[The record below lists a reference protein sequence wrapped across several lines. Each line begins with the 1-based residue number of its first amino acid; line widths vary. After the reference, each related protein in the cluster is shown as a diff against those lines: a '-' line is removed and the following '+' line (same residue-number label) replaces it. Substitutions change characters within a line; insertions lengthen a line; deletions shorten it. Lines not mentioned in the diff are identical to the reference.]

1 MLNIREIIVRYLR
14 MTTAVMALLIIIF
27 SIVLQV
33 NREQQLNWISTQSIF
48 LQVEHLLSENAK
60 ELDEIRMDYSRA
72 CLNNA
77 ETIAYIIQNTPKAL
91 DRVDEL
97 RHIARFTDVD
107 EIHLFNTDG
116 IIYNGT
122 HPEYYHMSVDDGQQI
137 GFFKQMLE
145 NKSIKLVQPIT
156 PNTAIGDFIQY
167 SAVWSPNGEFF
178 VQVGMK
184 QENVLKVT
192 KKNDLSYIFS
202 LLKVNSSVD
211 LYAVDKEKGMV
222 VGATASE
229 NTGRM
234 LDDIGIP
241 LEKAISHPG
250 GFHAWVN
257 GKPAF
262 CIFADCGTNY
272 IGRII
277 PFNVMYRNV
286 ITITL
291 MLAAGIIAIAVIL
304 VAAVTRFLNKEIIAG
319 IESVNTSLTEISEG
333 NLDARVNVC
342 SCIEFSELSGYINDM
357 ITSLLSST
365 EKISYVLNKTD
376 LQIGVYE
383 YNEKMKTV
391 RHTEKVA
398 KILDCDAVEI
408 SRITADSMLFK
419 EYLAAKIF
427 DKVSEEENI
436 YRLYDNGEKYVK
448 HEEFI
453 FGNSILGILMDVT
466 GEYNRRR
473 QLEMERDMDMLT
485 GLYNRRGLE
494 GRVNVLSAC
503 PDKLKHGAL
512 VMIDA
517 DGLKKINDQ
526 YGHDAGDAYLKGI
539 GDAIRLFNSKDSIC
553 ARWGGDEFV
562 MFLYNFESD
571 AQVDEQIQRLVQVR
585 QNVKVAVS
593 DSHMVNVNFSFGVSR
608 LNRGQD
614 FQTLLKEADEKM
626 YESKRERK
634 QCREA
639 AK

>member
-342 SCIEFSELSGYINDM
+342 SCIEFSELSGYINDI
-357 ITSLLSST
+357 ITSLLSIT
-365 EKISYVLNKTD
+365 E
-376 LQIGVYE
+376 
-383 YNEKMKTV
+383 
-391 RHTEKVA
+391 
-398 KILDCDAVEI
+398 
-408 SRITADSMLFK
+408 
-419 EYLAAKIF
+419 
-427 DKVSEEENI
+427 
-436 YRLYDNGEKYVK
+436 
-448 HEEFI
+448 
-453 FGNSILGILMDVT
+453 
-466 GEYNRRR
+466 
-473 QLEMERDMDMLT
+473 
-485 GLYNRRGLE
+485 
-494 GRVNVLSAC
+494 
-503 PDKLKHGAL
+503 
-512 VMIDA
+512 
-517 DGLKKINDQ
+517 
-526 YGHDAGDAYLKGI
+526 
-539 GDAIRLFNSKDSIC
+539 
-553 ARWGGDEFV
+553 
-562 MFLYNFESD
+562 
-571 AQVDEQIQRLVQVR
+571 
-585 QNVKVAVS
+585 
-593 DSHMVNVNFSFGVSR
+593 
-608 LNRGQD
+608 
-614 FQTLLKEADEKM
+614 
-626 YESKRERK
+626 
-634 QCREA
+634 
-639 AK
+639 

>member
-272 IGRII
+272 IGRVI

-383 YNEKMKTV
+383 YNKKMKTV

-398 KILDCDAVEI
+398 KILDCDAGEI

-571 AQVDEQIQRLVQVR
+571 AQVDEQIQRLAQVR

-639 AK
+639 GK